1 MEVTLLIV
9 SIVLACTAGYLGY
22 RAYTIAGVLA
32 DQQEYIEELEFVY
45 GVLLEKIQTSYEEI
59 QRIDSKGAFES
70 DDETGTTFQLLK
82 QVIDDLN
89 EEAYG
94 TQEESK

>member
-32 DQQEYIEELEFVY
+32 DQQEYLDQLEFTY
-45 GVLLEKIQTSYEEI
+45 GMLLDKTAAAYEEMK
-59 QRIDSKGAFES
+59 QIDVKGSFES
-70 DDETGTTFQLLK
+70 DDDVGTTFALLK
-82 QVIDDLN
+82 QVIDDLY
-89 EEAYG
+89 EEGYG
-94 TQEESK
+94 TKEETE